1 MLMINKVVKIVKKL
15 CLAFVMLYGLN
26 LILASIDVF
35 IPINVITLIVVTLL
49 GTPSILGLVVVFFL
63 I

>member
-1 MLMINKVVKIVKKL
+1 MINKVIKIVKKL
-15 CLAFVMLYGLN
+15 CLAFIMLYGLN

-35 IPINVITLIVVTLL
+35 IPINVITLILVTLL

>member
-1 MLMINKVVKIVKKL
+1 MKVVKKL
-15 CLAFVMLYGLN
+15 CLAFIMLYGLN

-49 GTPSILGLVVVFFL
+49 GTPSILGLVVIFFL

>member
-15 CLAFVMLYGLN
+15 CLAFIMLYGLN

-49 GTPSILGLVVVFFL
+49 GTPSILGLVVIFFL